1 MADRPRVLL
10 VTSGDASE
18 GRGHLA
24 RTIALAES
32 LAEAVPPSW
41 PSSAAGSATSS
52 SRRSRRRRWSS
63 RPGSMTA
70 ASADAVVVDLPDP
83 AEVVDRWPADR
94 LIVFDDGDA
103 FGGDAAVVVQPS
115 MPAWS
120 GRGRARAVLAG
131 YGFAPIRPGL
141 RQLAATRRLRRTRR
155 RSSSASAAAIP
166 STSRPASCPAIADAV
181 SAAVDPPRAAVVA
194 IVGADYRGG
203 LAGGH
208 GWLLLRDPAD
218 LDRRLAAATAGR
230 ARRRDDEARGRLSRR
245 AGAARRGRAGPAGR
259 RPGLRRDGGRAIP
272 RRRADARSA
281 SGGSGGGLPAGRRG
295 DARRDGPRRIG
306 RRSTAAA
313 PNGSRPPSSTSR
325 PARREPDGPA
335 ARPVYHRHR

>member
-24 RTIALAES
+24 RTVALADS
-32 LAEAVPPSW
+32 LAEAGSVIVAVLRGRLGDVQIAALEAASVVV
-41 PSSAAGSATSS
+41 AAGLDD
-52 SRRSRRRRWSS
+52 
-63 RPGSMTA
+63 A

-83 AEVVDRWPADR
+83 AEVVDRWPGER

-120 GRGRARAVLAG
+120 GRGHAAAVLAG

-141 RQLAATRRLRRTRR
+141 RQLAATPPLPADPPEIVVCFGGSDPFDVSSRLV
-155 RSSSASAAAIP
+155 
-166 STSRPASCPAIADAV
+166 PAIAGAV

-194 IVGADYRGG
+194 IVGADYRGA
-203 LAGGH
+203 LADGH

-218 LDRRLAAATAGR
+218 LDRRLAAATAVALGGGTMKLEAACLGVPALLVAAAPDQLAVAPAFVATGAARYLGDGR
-230 ARRRDDEARGRLSRR
+230 TIDPRA
-245 AGAARRGRAGPAGR
+245 AGAAVAALLADEATREAMTRAGRAAVDGR
-259 RPGLRRDGGRAIP
+259 GAE
-272 RRRADARSA
+272 
-281 SGGSGGGLPAGRRG
+281 
-295 DARRDGPRRIG
+295 RI
-306 RRSTAAA
+306 AAA
-313 PNGSRPPSSTSR
+313 VLDVATRG
-325 PARREPDGPA
+325 ART
-335 ARPVYHRHR
+335 